1 MTEGARVIHR
11 ILTEEEGYDPVGNPE
26 EYYAEIDRRIALEF
40 PHKFGNTTVNE
51 TTSKPTQSLLR
62 QRVVQRQVAKSKDSR
77 RQR

>member
-40 PHKFGNTTVNE
+40 PHKFGNTTVTRN
-51 TTSKPTQSLLR
+51 
-62 QRVVQRQVAKSKDSR
+62 D
-77 RQR
+77 